1 MFKSKKSP
9 SDPMKDRVSK
19 HLRTADELVHQKK
32 YDEALQEIEFA
43 FELDPKNMYIRS
55 FLERT
60 RYLIQKENEK
70 RSQVFG
76 EMDMAVE
83 RRMQTISR
91 LLATAEEFIKVKL
104 YRRALGVVAKVYQ
117 IDPKN
122 HYAQLYSERIEE
134 LMQAEEAGKR
144 NIGLQPS
151 HRGESEVHAPKPP
164 EVVHE
169 DAPNL
174 TEFVQDVLLKPPEF
188 VHDDVSNQIAS
199 IRDAAPE
206 PSAPAQEDAPRS
218 TKQDQIP
225 QPTPKSEPQEEAGR
239 FALYRELLRD
249 CWADGVITPEESA
262 MLHRVRTQS
271 SITFEDHCRLE
282 VDIKIDAYVD
292 ALRIVW
298 RDGVVT
304 DNEQEV
310 LEIMRKKFGIT
321 PEDQATAEKRFTL
334 LRTTN
339 ETRETMLI
347 VDPDQDDLISIA
359 RALIGQGY
367 DVRVARHPGEALR
380 FMKTNIP
387 DLILSEVVFPQ
398 LDTDGFEFYQKV
410 RSNKQWNHIP
420 FLMMTYPGDARIVR
434 AGLRMGVD
442 YFLPKPLHIE
452 FMVAIVEGKLK
463 TGRQPSGPTK

>member
-1 MFKSKKSP
+1 MFKNKKSSP
-9 SDPMKDRVSK
+9 DPMKDRVSK

-32 YDEALQEIEFA
+32 YNDALQEIESA

-70 RSQVFG
+70 HSQVFG
-76 EMDMAVE
+76 EIDMAVE

-104 YRRALGVVAKVYQ
+104 YHRALGVVAKVYQ

-122 HYAQLYSERIEE
+122 HYAHLYSERIEE
-134 LMQAEEAGKR
+134 LMLAEAAGKG
-144 NIGLQPS
+144 IDLQP
-151 HRGESEVHAPKPP
+151 HQRGEPELSAPKPP
-164 EVVHE
+164 ELINE
-169 DAPNL
+169 DTPELAGSI
-174 TEFVQDVLLKPPEF
+174 QDTSPKPPELIQ
-188 VHDDVSNQIAS
+188 DDTSKPNVSIQGT
-199 IRDAAPE
+199 APK
-206 PSAPAQEDAPRS
+206 PSDPAQEEFPRLS
-218 TKQDQIP
+218 RQDQAQP
-225 QPTPKSEPQEEAGR
+225 QSVPISEQKEEAGR

-339 ETRETMLI
+339 ETKETMLI

-463 TGRQPSGPTK
+463 TGRQLSAPTK

>member
-1 MFKSKKSP
+1 MFKKIKSP
-9 SDPMKDRVSK
+9 VDPFKDRVSK
-19 HLRTADELVHQKK
+19 HLRTADELVRKKK
-32 YDEALQEIEFA
+32 YDDALLEIESA

-55 FLERT
+55 SLERT

-70 RSQVFG
+70 RAKVFG
-76 EMDMAVE
+76 EMDMPLE

-91 LLATAEEFIKVKL
+91 LLASAEEFIKVKL
-104 YRRALGVVAKVYQ
+104 YHRALVVVAKVYQ

-134 LMQAEEAGKR
+134 LMQAEAAGKG
-144 NIGLQPS
+144 N
-151 HRGESEVHAPKPP
+151 V
-164 EVVHE
+164 
-169 DAPNL
+169 D
-174 TEFVQDVLLKPPEF
+174 LKPPRQSEPE
-188 VHDDVSNQIAS
+188 VYAPPATKPPARVQDATPKPSN
-199 IRDAAPE
+199 
-206 PSAPAQEDAPRS
+206 
-218 TKQDQIP
+218 KDQTPLPI
-225 QPTPKSEPQEEAGR
+225 PKSEPQEEAGR
-239 FALYRELLRD
+239 FALYRELLRE

-292 ALRIVW
+292 ALHIVW

-310 LEIMRKKFGIT
+310 LDIMRKKYGIT
-321 PEDQATAEKRFTL
+321 PEDQAAAEKRFSL
-334 LRTTN
+334 LRSTN

-347 VDPDQDDLISIA
+347 VDPDQDDLISVA

-367 DVRVARHPGEALR
+367 DVRVARHPDEAIL
-380 FMKTNIP
+380 FMKTNTP

-442 YFLPKPLHIE
+442 YFLPKPLHID

-463 TGRQPSGPTK
+463 SGRQLATSTK

>member
-1 MFKSKKSP
+1 MFKKKKSP
-9 SDPMKDRVSK
+9 VDPFKDRVGK
-19 HLRTADELVHQKK
+19 HLRKADELVRQKK
-32 YDEALQEIEFA
+32 YDDALLQIESA

-70 RSQVFG
+70 RTMVFG

-104 YRRALGVVAKVYQ
+104 YHRALGVVAKVYQ

-134 LMQAEEAGKR
+134 LLQAEAAGKE
-144 NIGLQPS
+144 N
-151 HRGESEVHAPKPP
+151 V
-164 EVVHE
+164 
-169 DAPNL
+169 D
-174 TEFVQDVLLKPPEF
+174 LKPPRRSEPEVYTPPTPVPQEF
-188 VHDDVSNQIAS
+188 VLDDTFKQI
-199 IRDAAPE
+199 IPM
-206 PSAPAQEDAPRS
+206 QEVTPQPVVPVQEVAPRPS
-218 TKQDQIP
+218 KIDKTPLPI
-225 QPTPKSEPQEEAGR
+225 PKSEPQEEAGR
-239 FALYRELLRD
+239 FALYRELLRE

-271 SITFEDHCRLE
+271 LITFEDHCRLE

-292 ALRIVW
+292 ALQIVW

-310 LEIMRKKFGIT
+310 LDIMCKKFGIT
-321 PEDQATAEKRFTL
+321 PEDQAAAEKKFSL
-334 LRTTN
+334 LRTAN
-339 ETRETMLI
+339 ETRETILI

-359 RALIGQGY
+359 RALIGRGY
-367 DVRVARHPGEALR
+367 DVRVARHPDAAIL
-380 FMKTNIP
+380 FMKTNTP

-442 YFLPKPLHIE
+442 YFLPKPLHID

-463 TGRQPSGPTK
+463 SGRQLTTSTK

>member
-1 MFKSKKSP
+1 MFRKKKSTV
-9 SDPMKDRVSK
+9 DPFKDRVSK
-19 HLRTADELVHQKK
+19 HLRTADELVRQKK
-32 YDEALQEIEFA
+32 YDDALLEIESA

-70 RSQVFG
+70 RENAFG
-76 EMDMAVE
+76 EMDMPLE
-83 RRMQTISR
+83 RRMQTVSR
-91 LLATAEEFIKVKL
+91 LLASAEEFIKVKM
-104 YRRALGVVAKVYQ
+104 YHRALGIVARVYQ

-134 LMQAEEAGKR
+134 LLQAEAAGKGNVDLKPPPQYRKPEENALTTQPVLVQDDILKSTTPQADITPKLSKKDQTPLPTAKREPHEEAG
-144 NIGLQPS
+144 
-151 HRGESEVHAPKPP
+151 H
-164 EVVHE
+164 
-169 DAPNL
+169 
-174 TEFVQDVLLKPPEF
+174 
-188 VHDDVSNQIAS
+188 
-199 IRDAAPE
+199 
-206 PSAPAQEDAPRS
+206 
-218 TKQDQIP
+218 
-225 QPTPKSEPQEEAGR
+225 
-239 FALYRELLRD
+239 FALYRELLRE

-292 ALRIVW
+292 ALHIVW
-298 RDGVVT
+298 QDGVVT

-310 LEIMRKKFGIT
+310 LDIMRKKFGIT
-321 PEDQATAEKRFTL
+321 PEDQAAAEKRFSL
-334 LRTTN
+334 LRATT
-339 ETRETMLI
+339 ETRETILI

-359 RALIGQGY
+359 RAIIGQGY
-367 DVRVARHPGEALR
+367 NVRVARFPDEAIL
-380 FMKTNIP
+380 FMKTNAP

-410 RSNKQWNHIP
+410 RSNTQWNHIP

-442 YFLPKPLHIE
+442 YFLPKPLHID

-463 TGRQPSGPTK
+463 SGRQLTTSTK

>member
-1 MFKSKKSP
+1 
-9 SDPMKDRVSK
+9 
-19 HLRTADELVHQKK
+19 L
-32 YDEALQEIEFA
+32 EIESA

-70 RSQVFG
+70 RSKEFG
-76 EMDMAVE
+76 EMDMPLE
-83 RRMQTISR
+83 RRMQTVSR
-91 LLATAEEFIKVKL
+91 LLASAEEFIKVKL
-104 YRRALGVVAKVYQ
+104 YHRALGVVARVYQ

-134 LMQAEEAGKR
+134 LMLAEAAGKG
-144 NIGLQPS
+144 NVDFKPS
-151 HRGESEVHAPKPP
+151 RDSELETYTPPVTEPQAFILDNTPKQIIPMQDVIPKPTIP
-164 EVVHE
+164 
-169 DAPNL
+169 
-174 TEFVQDVLLKPPEF
+174 VQDATHKLSKKGKTQLPV
-188 VHDDVSNQIAS
+188 
-199 IRDAAPE
+199 
-206 PSAPAQEDAPRS
+206 
-218 TKQDQIP
+218 
-225 QPTPKSEPQEEAGR
+225 PKSESQEEAGR
-239 FALYRELLRD
+239 FALYRELLRE
-249 CWADGVITPEESA
+249 CWTDGVITPEESA

-292 ALRIVW
+292 ALHIVW

-310 LEIMRKKFGIT
+310 LDIMRKKFGIT
-321 PEDQATAEKRFTL
+321 PEDQAAAEKRFSL
-334 LRTTN
+334 LRAAH
-339 ETRETMLI
+339 ETKETILI
-347 VDPDQDDLISIA
+347 VDPDQDDFISVA
-359 RALIGQGY
+359 RALIGRGY
-367 DVRVARHPGEALR
+367 DVRVARNPDEAIL
-380 FMKTNIP
+380 FIETNKP

-442 YFLPKPLHIE
+442 YFLPKPLHID

-463 TGRQPSGPTK
+463 SGRQFTTAIR

>member
-1 MFKSKKSP
+1 MFKKKKSP
-9 SDPMKDRVSK
+9 VDPFKDRVGK
-19 HLRTADELVHQKK
+19 HLRKADELVRQKK
-32 YDEALQEIEFA
+32 YDDALLQIESA

-70 RSQVFG
+70 RTMVFG

-104 YRRALGVVAKVYQ
+104 YHRALGVVAKVYQ

-134 LMQAEEAGKR
+134 LLQAEAAGKE
-144 NIGLQPS
+144 N
-151 HRGESEVHAPKPP
+151 V
-164 EVVHE
+164 
-169 DAPNL
+169 D
-174 TEFVQDVLLKPPEF
+174 LKPPRRSEPEVYTPPTPVPQEF
-188 VHDDVSNQIAS
+188 VLDDTFKQI
-199 IRDAAPE
+199 IPM
-206 PSAPAQEDAPRS
+206 QEVTPQPVVPVQEVAPRPS
-218 TKQDQIP
+218 KIDKTPLPI
-225 QPTPKSEPQEEAGR
+225 PKSEPQEEAGR
-239 FALYRELLRD
+239 FALYRELLRE

-271 SITFEDHCRLE
+271 LITFEDHCRLE

-292 ALRIVW
+292 ALQIVW

-310 LEIMRKKFGIT
+310 LDIMCKKFGIT
-321 PEDQATAEKRFTL
+321 PEDQAAAEKKFSL

-339 ETRETMLI
+339 ETKETILI

-359 RALIGQGY
+359 RALIGRGY
-367 DVRVARHPGEALR
+367 DVRVARHPDAAIL
-380 FMKTNIP
+380 FMKTNTP

-442 YFLPKPLHIE
+442 YFLPKPLHID

-463 TGRQPSGPTK
+463 SGRQLTTSTK

>member
-1 MFKSKKSP
+1 MFKKKKSP
-9 SDPMKDRVSK
+9 VDPFKDRVGK
-19 HLRTADELVHQKK
+19 HLRKADELVRQKK
-32 YDEALQEIEFA
+32 YDDALLQIESA

-60 RYLIQKENEK
+60 RFLIQKENEK
-70 RSQVFG
+70 RTMVFG

-104 YRRALGVVAKVYQ
+104 YHRALGVVAKVYQ

-134 LMQAEEAGKR
+134 LLQAEAAGKE
-144 NIGLQPS
+144 N
-151 HRGESEVHAPKPP
+151 V
-164 EVVHE
+164 
-169 DAPNL
+169 D
-174 TEFVQDVLLKPPEF
+174 LKPPRRSEPEVYTPPTPVPQEF
-188 VHDDVSNQIAS
+188 VLDDTFKQI
-199 IRDAAPE
+199 IPM
-206 PSAPAQEDAPRS
+206 QEVTPQPVVPVQEVAPRPS
-218 TKQDQIP
+218 KIDKTPLPI
-225 QPTPKSEPQEEAGR
+225 PKSEPQEEAGR
-239 FALYRELLRD
+239 FALYRELLRE

-271 SITFEDHCRLE
+271 LITFEDHCRLE

-292 ALRIVW
+292 ALQIVW

-310 LEIMRKKFGIT
+310 LDIMCKKFGIT
-321 PEDQATAEKRFTL
+321 PEDQAAAEKKFSL
-334 LRTTN
+334 LRTAN
-339 ETRETMLI
+339 ETRETILI

-359 RALIGQGY
+359 RALIGRGY
-367 DVRVARHPGEALR
+367 DVRVARHPDEAIL
-380 FMKTNIP
+380 FMKTNTP

-442 YFLPKPLHIE
+442 YFLPKPLHID

-463 TGRQPSGPTK
+463 SGRQLTTSTK

>member
-1 MFKSKKSP
+1 MFKKKTASV
-9 SDPMKDRVSK
+9 DPFKERVSK
-19 HLRTADELVHQKK
+19 HLRTADELVRKKK
-32 YDEALQEIEFA
+32 YDDALLEIEFA

-70 RSQVFG
+70 RAKVLD
-76 EMDMAVE
+76 EMDMPLE
-83 RRMQTISR
+83 RRMETISR
-91 LLATAEEFIKVKL
+91 LLASAEEFIKVKL
-104 YRRALGVVAKVYQ
+104 YHRALGVVAKVYQ

-134 LMQAEEAGKR
+134 LMLAEAAGKGNVNLKR
-144 NIGLQPS
+144 PR
-151 HRGESEVHAPKPP
+151 HSEPEVYAHPPATKPPALFQDDIPKPT
-164 EVVHE
+164 
-169 DAPNL
+169 APM
-174 TEFVQDVLLKPPEF
+174 Q
-188 VHDDVSNQIAS
+188 
-199 IRDAAPE
+199 DAAPK
-206 PSAPAQEDAPRS
+206 APAIV
-218 TKQDQIP
+218 QDEIP
-225 QPTPKSEPQEEAGR
+225 KPSIKDQTVIPMQKSEPQEEAGH
-239 FALYRELLRD
+239 FALYRELLRE

-271 SITFEDHCRLE
+271 LITFEDHCRLE

-292 ALRIVW
+292 ALHIVW
-298 RDGVVT
+298 QDGVVT

-310 LEIMRKKFGIT
+310 LDIMRKKFGIT
-321 PEDQATAEKRFTL
+321 PEDQAAAEKRFSL

-339 ETRETMLI
+339 ETKEIILI
-347 VDPDQDDLISIA
+347 VDSDQDDLISIA

-367 DVRVARHPGEALR
+367 DVRVARYPDEAIL
-380 FMKTNIP
+380 FMKTITP

-398 LDTDGFEFYQKV
+398 LETDGFEFYQKV

-442 YFLPKPLHIE
+442 YFLPKPLHID

-463 TGRQPSGPTK
+463 SGRQLTTSKK

>member
-1 MFKSKKSP
+1 MFKNKKSP
-9 SDPMKDRVSK
+9 VDPTKERVNK
-19 HLRTADELVHQKK
+19 HLRTADELVQKKK
-32 YDEALQEIEFA
+32 YDDALLEIESA

-70 RSQVFG
+70 RAKVFD
-76 EMDMAVE
+76 EMDMPLE

-91 LLATAEEFIKVKL
+91 LLASAEEFIKVKL
-104 YRRALGVVAKVYQ
+104 YHRALGVVAKVYQ

-122 HYAQLYSERIEE
+122 HYAQLYSDRIEE
-134 LMQAEEAGKR
+134 LMQAEAAGKGKVNLKSPR
-144 NIGLQPS
+144 
-151 HRGESEVHAPKPP
+151 HSEPEVYAPPATKPP
-164 EVVHE
+164 ALVHDDIPE
-169 DAPNL
+169 PTAL
-174 TEFVQDVLLKPPEF
+174 TQDTTPIFSAFVQD
-188 VHDDVSNQIAS
+188 D
-199 IRDAAPE
+199 
-206 PSAPAQEDAPRS
+206 
-218 TKQDQIP
+218 TP
-225 QPTPKSEPQEEAGR
+225 QPGKEDQTTLPIPKREPQEEAGR
-239 FALYRELLRD
+239 FALYRELLRE

-292 ALRIVW
+292 ALHIVW

-310 LEIMRKKFGIT
+310 LDIMRKKFGIT
-321 PEDQATAEKRFTL
+321 PEDQASAEKRFSL

-339 ETRETMLI
+339 EIRETVLI

-359 RALIGQGY
+359 RALIGRGY
-367 DVRVARHPGEALR
+367 DVRVERHPDEAIL
-380 FMKTNIP
+380 FMKTITP

-442 YFLPKPLHIE
+442 YFLPKPLHID

-463 TGRQPSGPTK
+463 SGRQLTTSTK

>member
-1 MFKSKKSP
+1 MFKKKKSP
-9 SDPMKDRVSK
+9 VDPFKNRVGK
-19 HLRTADELVHQKK
+19 HLRKADELVRQKK
-32 YDEALQEIEFA
+32 YDDALLQIESA

-60 RYLIQKENEK
+60 RYLIQKENKK
-70 RSQVFG
+70 RETVFG
-76 EMDMAVE
+76 EMDMAVD
-83 RRMQTISR
+83 RRMQSTAR

-104 YRRALGVVAKVYQ
+104 YHRALGVIAKVYQ

-134 LMQAEEAGKR
+134 LMQAEAAGKG
-144 NIGLQPS
+144 N
-151 HRGESEVHAPKPP
+151 V
-164 EVVHE
+164 
-169 DAPNL
+169 D
-174 TEFVQDVLLKPPEF
+174 LKPPRRSEPEVYTPPTPVPQEF
-188 VHDDVSNQIAS
+188 VLDDTFKQI
-199 IRDAAPE
+199 IPM
-206 PSAPAQEDAPRS
+206 QEVTPQPVVPVQEVAPRPS
-218 TKQDQIP
+218 KIDKTPLPI
-225 QPTPKSEPQEEAGR
+225 PKSEPQEEAGR
-239 FALYRELLRD
+239 FALYRELLRE

-271 SITFEDHCRLE
+271 LITFEDHCRLE

-292 ALRIVW
+292 ALQIVW

-310 LEIMRKKFGIT
+310 LDIMCKKFGIT
-321 PEDQATAEKRFTL
+321 PEDQAAAEKKFSL
-334 LRTTN
+334 LRTAN
-339 ETRETMLI
+339 ETRETILI

-359 RALIGQGY
+359 RALIGRGY
-367 DVRVARHPGEALR
+367 DVRVARHPDEAIL
-380 FMKTNIP
+380 FMKTNTP

-442 YFLPKPLHIE
+442 YFLPKPLHID

-463 TGRQPSGPTK
+463 SGRQLTTSTK

>member
-1 MFKSKKSP
+1 MFKKKIS
-9 SDPMKDRVSK
+9 SVDPFKDRVSK
-19 HLRTADELVHQKK
+19 HLRTADELVRKKK
-32 YDEALQEIEFA
+32 YDGALLEIESA

-70 RSQVFG
+70 RAKVFD
-76 EMDMAVE
+76 EMDMPLE

-91 LLATAEEFIKVKL
+91 LLASAEEFIKVKL
-104 YRRALGVVAKVYQ
+104 YHRALGVVAKVYQ

-122 HYAQLYSERIEE
+122 HYAQLYSDHIEE
-134 LMQAEEAGKR
+134 LMQAEAAGKGNVNLKPPR
-144 NIGLQPS
+144 Y
-151 HRGESEVHAPKPP
+151 SEPEVYAPLVTKPPVLVQDDTLKTTAPIQDTAPKPP
-164 EVVHE
+164 
-169 DAPNL
+169 AL
-174 TEFVQDVLLKPPEF
+174 VQDDTTKP
-188 VHDDVSNQIAS
+188 S
-199 IRDAAPE
+199 
-206 PSAPAQEDAPRS
+206 
-218 TKQDQIP
+218 KKDQTLISM
-225 QPTPKSEPQEEAGR
+225 QKSEPQEEAGR
-239 FALYRELLRD
+239 FALYRELLRE

-271 SITFEDHCRLE
+271 LITFEDHCRLE

-292 ALRIVW
+292 ALHIVW

-310 LEIMRKKFGIT
+310 LDIMRKKFGIT
-321 PEDQATAEKRFTL
+321 PEDQASAEKRFSL

-339 ETRETMLI
+339 EIRETVLI

-367 DVRVARHPGEALR
+367 DVRVARHPDEAVL
-380 FMKTNIP
+380 FMKTITP

-410 RSNKQWNHIP
+410 RSNRQWNHIP

-442 YFLPKPLHIE
+442 YFLPKPLHID
-452 FMVAIVEGKLK
+452 FMVAIVDGKLK
-463 TGRQPSGPTK
+463 SGRQLTISTK

>member
-1 MFKSKKSP
+1 MFKKKISP
-9 SDPMKDRVSK
+9 VDPFKDRVSK
-19 HLRTADELVHQKK
+19 HLRTADELVRQKK
-32 YDEALQEIEFA
+32 YDNALLEIESA
-43 FELDPKNMYIRS
+43 FEIDPKNMYIRS

-60 RYLIQKENEK
+60 RYLIQKENERRAK
-70 RSQVFG
+70 VFD
-76 EMDMAVE
+76 EMDMPLE

-91 LLATAEEFIKVKL
+91 LLASAEEFIKVKL
-104 YRRALGVVAKVYQ
+104 YHRALGVVAKVYQ

-122 HYAQLYSERIEE
+122 HYAQLYSDRIEE
-134 LMQAEEAGKR
+134 LMLAEAAGKG
-144 NIGLQPS
+144 N
-151 HRGESEVHAPKPP
+151 V
-164 EVVHE
+164 
-169 DAPNL
+169 D
-174 TEFVQDVLLKPPEF
+174 LKPPRRSEPE
-188 VHDDVSNQIAS
+188 VY
-199 IRDAAPE
+199 APPATE
-206 PSAPAQEDAPRS
+206 PPALVQEDIPKP
-218 TKQDQIP
+218 TVLKQDTAPNRPALMQGDTP
-225 QPTPKSEPQEEAGR
+225 KPSKKDQTQQQPLSKSEPQEEAGR
-239 FALYRELLRD
+239 FALYRELLRE

-292 ALRIVW
+292 ALHIVW
-298 RDGVVT
+298 QDGVVT

-310 LEIMRKKFGIT
+310 LDIMRKKFGIT
-321 PEDQATAEKRFTL
+321 PEDQAAAEKRFSL
-334 LRTTN
+334 LRTTTEIK
-339 ETRETMLI
+339 ETILI

-367 DVRVARHPGEALR
+367 DVRVARHPDEAIL
-380 FMKTNIP
+380 FMKTNTP

-442 YFLPKPLHIE
+442 YFLPKPLHID

-463 TGRQPSGPTK
+463 SGRQLTTSTK

>member
-1 MFKSKKSP
+1 MFKKKIS
-9 SDPMKDRVSK
+9 SVDPFKDRVSK
-19 HLRTADELVHQKK
+19 HLRTADELVRKKK
-32 YDEALQEIEFA
+32 YDGALLEIESA

-70 RSQVFG
+70 RAKVFD
-76 EMDMAVE
+76 EMDMPLE

-91 LLATAEEFIKVKL
+91 LLASAEEFIKVKL
-104 YRRALGVVAKVYQ
+104 YHRALGVVAKVYQ

-122 HYAQLYSERIEE
+122 HYAQLYSDHIEE
-134 LMQAEEAGKR
+134 LMQAEAAGKGNVNLKPPR
-144 NIGLQPS
+144 Y
-151 HRGESEVHAPKPP
+151 SEPEVYAPLVTKPPVLVQDDTLKTTAPIQDTAPKPP
-164 EVVHE
+164 
-169 DAPNL
+169 AL
-174 TEFVQDVLLKPPEF
+174 VQDDTTKP
-188 VHDDVSNQIAS
+188 S
-199 IRDAAPE
+199 
-206 PSAPAQEDAPRS
+206 
-218 TKQDQIP
+218 KKDQTLISM
-225 QPTPKSEPQEEAGR
+225 QKSEPQEEAGR
-239 FALYRELLRD
+239 FALYRELLRE

-271 SITFEDHCRLE
+271 LITFEDHCRLE

-292 ALRIVW
+292 ALHIVW

-310 LEIMRKKFGIT
+310 LDIMRKKFGIT
-321 PEDQATAEKRFTL
+321 PEDQAAAEKRFSL

-339 ETRETMLI
+339 DTRETILI

-367 DVRVARHPGEALR
+367 DVRVARHPDEAVL
-380 FMKTNIP
+380 FMKTITP

-410 RSNKQWNHIP
+410 RSNRQWNHIP

-442 YFLPKPLHIE
+442 YFLPKPLHID

-463 TGRQPSGPTK
+463 SGRQLTISTK

>member
-1 MFKSKKSP
+1 MFKKKKP
-9 SDPMKDRVSK
+9 PVDPFKDRVSK
-19 HLRTADELVHQKK
+19 HLRKADELVRQKK
-32 YDEALQEIEFA
+32 YDNALLEIESA

-70 RSQVFG
+70 RAKVFG

-104 YRRALGVVAKVYQ
+104 YHRALGVIAKVYQ

-134 LMQAEEAGKR
+134 LMQAEAAGKGNVDLKPPR
-144 NIGLQPS
+144 D
-151 HRGESEVHAPKPP
+151 SEPEVYVPPATKPPALVQEDTSKSTAPIQDTAPKPP
-164 EVVHE
+164 
-169 DAPNL
+169 AL
-174 TEFVQDVLLKPPEF
+174 VQD
-188 VHDDVSNQIAS
+188 D
-199 IRDAAPE
+199 
-206 PSAPAQEDAPRS
+206 
-218 TKQDQIP
+218 
-225 QPTPKSEPQEEAGR
+225 TPKPSKKDQTPLLIQKSKPQEEAGR
-239 FALYRELLRD
+239 FALYRELLRE

-292 ALRIVW
+292 ALHIVW
-298 RDGVVT
+298 QDGVVT
-304 DNEQEV
+304 DNEEEV
-310 LEIMRKKFGIT
+310 LDIMRKKFGIT
-321 PEDQATAEKRFTL
+321 PEDQSAAEKRFSL
-334 LRTTN
+334 LRTTTA
-339 ETRETMLI
+339 TRETILI

-367 DVRVARHPGEALR
+367 DVRVARHPNEAIL
-380 FMKTNIP
+380 FMKKNTP
-387 DLILSEVVFPQ
+387 DLILSEVFFPQ

-442 YFLPKPLHIE
+442 YFLPKPLHLD

-463 TGRQPSGPTK
+463 SGRQLTTSTK

>member
-1 MFKSKKSP
+1 MLKKKTS
-9 SDPMKDRVSK
+9 SVDSFKDRVDK
-19 HLRTADELVHQKK
+19 HLRTAEEMVRKKK
-32 YDEALQEIEFA
+32 YDDALIEIESA
-43 FELDPKNMYIRS
+43 FELDPKNMYVRS

-70 RSQVFG
+70 RSKVFG

-104 YRRALGVVAKVYQ
+104 YHRALAAVAKVYQ

-144 NIGLQPS
+144 NV
-151 HRGESEVHAPKPP
+151 EPKPSRPFVP
-164 EVVHE
+164 EVFE
-169 DAPNL
+169 TKTPALARNDTPELAEPL
-174 TEFVQDVLLKPPEF
+174 QDIPPKPSLYVQDNVPEL
-188 VHDDVSNQIAS
+188 STKNQIPLS
-199 IRDAAPE
+199 M
-206 PSAPAQEDAPRS
+206 Q
-218 TKQDQIP
+218 
-225 QPTPKSEPQEEAGR
+225 KSEPQEEAGR
-239 FALYRELLRD
+239 FALYKELLRE

-271 SITFEDHCRLE
+271 LITFEDHCRLE

-292 ALRIVW
+292 ALHIVW

-310 LEIMRKKFGIT
+310 LDIMRKKFGIT
-321 PEDQATAEKRFTL
+321 PEDQAAAEKRFSL
-334 LRTTN
+334 LRATN
-339 ETRETMLI
+339 ETKEIILI
-347 VDPDQDDLISIA
+347 VDPDQDDLISVA
-359 RALIGQGY
+359 RALIGRGY
-367 DVRVARHPGEALR
+367 DVRVARHPDEAIL
-380 FMKTNIP
+380 FMKTNTP

-410 RSNKQWNHIP
+410 RANKQWNHTP

-442 YFLPKPLHIE
+442 YFLPKPLHID

-463 TGRQPSGPTK
+463 SGRHS

>member
-1 MFKSKKSP
+1 MFKKKIP
-9 SDPMKDRVSK
+9 PVDPFKERVSK
-19 HLRTADELVHQKK
+19 HLRTADELVRGKK
-32 YDEALQEIEFA
+32 YDDALLEIESA

-70 RSQVFG
+70 RAKVFD
-76 EMDMAVE
+76 EMDMPLE

-91 LLATAEEFIKVKL
+91 LLASAEEFIKVKM
-104 YRRALGVVAKVYQ
+104 YHRALGVVAKVYH

-122 HYAQLYSERIEE
+122 YYAQLYSERIEE
-134 LMQAEEAGKR
+134 LMLAEAAGKGSVDLKPHR
-144 NIGLQPS
+144 SSEPEVNARPVTQSSASVQDETLKPTAPIQGIVPQPS
-151 HRGESEVHAPKPP
+151 ALVQDETPKP
-164 EVVHE
+164 
-169 DAPNL
+169 A
-174 TEFVQDVLLKPPEF
+174 K
-188 VHDDVSNQIAS
+188 
-199 IRDAAPE
+199 
-206 PSAPAQEDAPRS
+206 
-218 TKQDQIP
+218 KDQTPIP
-225 QPTPKSEPQEEAGR
+225 IQKSEPQEEAGR
-239 FALYRELLRD
+239 FALYRELLRE

-292 ALRIVW
+292 ALHIVW
-298 RDGVVT
+298 QDGVVT

-310 LEIMRKKFGIT
+310 LDIMRKKFGIT
-321 PEDQATAEKRFTL
+321 PEDQASAEKRFSL
-334 LRTTN
+334 LRSTN
-339 ETRETMLI
+339 ETKETILI

-359 RALIGQGY
+359 RALIGRGC
-367 DVRVARHPGEALR
+367 DVRVARHPEEAIL
-380 FMKTNIP
+380 FMSTITP

-442 YFLPKPLHIE
+442 YFLPKPLHID

-463 TGRQPSGPTK
+463 SGRQLATPTK

>member
-1 MFKSKKSP
+1 MFKKKKSP
-9 SDPMKDRVSK
+9 VDPFKDRVGK
-19 HLRTADELVHQKK
+19 HLRKADELVRQKK
-32 YDEALQEIEFA
+32 YDDALLQIESA

-70 RSQVFG
+70 RAKVFD
-76 EMDMAVE
+76 EMDMPLE

-104 YRRALGVVAKVYQ
+104 YHRALGVVAKVYQ

-134 LMQAEEAGKR
+134 LLQAEAAGKE
-144 NIGLQPS
+144 N
-151 HRGESEVHAPKPP
+151 V
-164 EVVHE
+164 
-169 DAPNL
+169 D
-174 TEFVQDVLLKPPEF
+174 LKPPRRSEPEVYTPPTPVPQEF
-188 VHDDVSNQIAS
+188 VLDDTFKQI
-199 IRDAAPE
+199 IPM
-206 PSAPAQEDAPRS
+206 QEVTPQPVVPVQEVAPRPS
-218 TKQDQIP
+218 KIDKTPLPI
-225 QPTPKSEPQEEAGR
+225 PKSEPQEEAGR
-239 FALYRELLRD
+239 FALYRELLRE

-271 SITFEDHCRLE
+271 LITFEDHCRLE

-292 ALRIVW
+292 ALQIVW

-310 LEIMRKKFGIT
+310 LDIMCKKFGIT
-321 PEDQATAEKRFTL
+321 PEDQAAAEKRFSL

-339 ETRETMLI
+339 ETRETILI

-367 DVRVARHPGEALR
+367 DVRVARHPDEAIL
-380 FMKTNIP
+380 FMKTNTP

-442 YFLPKPLHIE
+442 YFLPKPLHID

-463 TGRQPSGPTK
+463 SGRQLTTSTK

>member
-1 MFKSKKSP
+1 MFKKKKSP
-9 SDPMKDRVSK
+9 VDPFKDRVSK
-19 HLRTADELVHQKK
+19 HLRTADELVRQKK
-32 YDEALQEIEFA
+32 YDDALLQIESA

-70 RSQVFG
+70 RTMVFG

-104 YRRALGVVAKVYQ
+104 YHRALGVIAKVYQ

-134 LMQAEEAGKR
+134 LLQAEAAGKE
-144 NIGLQPS
+144 N
-151 HRGESEVHAPKPP
+151 V
-164 EVVHE
+164 
-169 DAPNL
+169 D
-174 TEFVQDVLLKPPEF
+174 LKPPRRSEPEVYTPPTPVPQEF
-188 VHDDVSNQIAS
+188 VLDDTFKQI
-199 IRDAAPE
+199 IPM
-206 PSAPAQEDAPRS
+206 QEVTPQPVVPVQEVAPRPS
-218 TKQDQIP
+218 KIDKTPLPI
-225 QPTPKSEPQEEAGR
+225 PKSEPQEEAGR
-239 FALYRELLRD
+239 FALYRELLRE

-271 SITFEDHCRLE
+271 LITFEDHCRLE

-292 ALRIVW
+292 ALQIVW

-310 LEIMRKKFGIT
+310 LDIMCKKFGIT
-321 PEDQATAEKRFTL
+321 PEDQAAAEKRFSL

-339 ETRETMLI
+339 ETRETILI

-359 RALIGQGY
+359 RALIGRGY
-367 DVRVARHPGEALR
+367 DVRVARHPDEAIL
-380 FMKTNIP
+380 FMKTNTP

-442 YFLPKPLHIE
+442 YFLPKPLHID

-463 TGRQPSGPTK
+463 SGRQLTTSTK

>member
-1 MFKSKKSP
+1 MFKKKIS
-9 SDPMKDRVSK
+9 SVDPFKDRVSK
-19 HLRTADELVHQKK
+19 HLRTADELVRKKK
-32 YDEALQEIEFA
+32 YDGALLEIESA

-70 RSQVFG
+70 RAKVFD
-76 EMDMAVE
+76 EMDMPLE

-104 YRRALGVVAKVYQ
+104 YHRALGVVAKVYQ

-122 HYAQLYSERIEE
+122 HYAQLYSDHIEE
-134 LMQAEEAGKR
+134 LMQAEAAGKGNVNLKPPR
-144 NIGLQPS
+144 Y
-151 HRGESEVHAPKPP
+151 SEPEVYAPLVTKPPVLVQDDTLKTTAPIQDTAPKPP
-164 EVVHE
+164 
-169 DAPNL
+169 AL
-174 TEFVQDVLLKPPEF
+174 VQDDTTKP
-188 VHDDVSNQIAS
+188 S
-199 IRDAAPE
+199 
-206 PSAPAQEDAPRS
+206 
-218 TKQDQIP
+218 KKDQTLISM
-225 QPTPKSEPQEEAGR
+225 QKSEPQEEAGR
-239 FALYRELLRD
+239 FALYRELLRE

-271 SITFEDHCRLE
+271 LITFEDHCRLE

-292 ALRIVW
+292 ALHIVW

-310 LEIMRKKFGIT
+310 LDIMRKKFGIT
-321 PEDQATAEKRFTL
+321 PEDQAAAEKRFSL

-339 ETRETMLI
+339 DTRETILI

-367 DVRVARHPGEALR
+367 DVRVARHPDEAVL
-380 FMKTNIP
+380 FMKTITP

-410 RSNKQWNHIP
+410 RSNRQWNHIP

-442 YFLPKPLHIE
+442 YFLPKPLHID

-463 TGRQPSGPTK
+463 SGRQLTISTK

>member
-1 MFKSKKSP
+1 MFKKKKSP
-9 SDPMKDRVSK
+9 VDPFKDRVGK
-19 HLRTADELVHQKK
+19 HLRKADELVRQKK
-32 YDEALQEIEFA
+32 YDDALLQIESA

-70 RSQVFG
+70 RTMVFG

-104 YRRALGVVAKVYQ
+104 YHRALGVVAKVYQ

-134 LMQAEEAGKR
+134 LLQAEAAGKE
-144 NIGLQPS
+144 N
-151 HRGESEVHAPKPP
+151 V
-164 EVVHE
+164 
-169 DAPNL
+169 D
-174 TEFVQDVLLKPPEF
+174 LKPPRRSEPEVYTPPTPVPQEF
-188 VHDDVSNQIAS
+188 VLDDTFKQI
-199 IRDAAPE
+199 IPM
-206 PSAPAQEDAPRS
+206 QEVTPQPVVPVQEVAPRPS
-218 TKQDQIP
+218 KIDKTPLPI
-225 QPTPKSEPQEEAGR
+225 PKSEPQEEAGR
-239 FALYRELLRD
+239 FALYRELLRE

-271 SITFEDHCRLE
+271 LITFEDHCRLE

-292 ALRIVW
+292 ALQIVW

-310 LEIMRKKFGIT
+310 LDIMCKKFGIT
-321 PEDQATAEKRFTL
+321 PEDQAAAEKKFSL
-334 LRTTN
+334 LRTAN
-339 ETRETMLI
+339 ETRETILI

-359 RALIGQGY
+359 RALIGRGY
-367 DVRVARHPGEALR
+367 DVRVARHPDEAIL
-380 FMKTNIP
+380 FMKTNTP

-442 YFLPKPLHIE
+442 YFLPKPLHID

-463 TGRQPSGPTK
+463 SGRQLTTSTK